1 LAPARPRA
9 AAPLRRPVGG
19 VRAGDRIGRPHLS
32 RALAGA
38 QARSDLRAQRALGA
52 PGDVAAAAV
61 VAAVR
66 PRSARR
72 GVRAVKA
79 VWIGG
84 NQARLLENG
93 EEYFPRVLEAIASA
107 RRQVL
112 IETFILF
119 EDKVGVELH
128 RVLVE
133 IARRGV
139 QVDVTVDGY
148 GSADLTPAF
157 LSALTEVGVRVHLFD
172 PKPKIFGL
180 RRNLFR
186 RMHRKIVVVDGEVA
200 FVGGI
205 NFSADHLA
213 DFGPMAKQDYA
224 VEVRGPIVDEIHRFV
239 VRMLPRERRRSLR
252 EMLGDWFERR
262 ADRAAREDARAGE
275 ALAAFVIRDNGTHR
289 NDIEHQYRVAFRAA
303 RSYVF

>member
-1 LAPARPRA
+1 RDLRPSRAERVAAALAARAAVPADRGEDAAGGAADRRRRFQRLAPARPRA

-38 QARSDLRAQRALGA
+38 QARSDLRAQCALGA

-119 EDKVGVELH
+119 EED
-128 RVLVE
+128 
-133 IARRGV
+133 
-139 QVDVTVDGY
+139 
-148 GSADLTPAF
+148 
-157 LSALTEVGVRVHLFD
+157 
-172 PKPKIFGL
+172 
-180 RRNLFR
+180 
-186 RMHRKIVVVDGEVA
+186 RKSVV
-200 FVGGI
+200 
-205 NFSADHLA
+205 
-213 DFGPMAKQDYA
+213 
-224 VEVRGPIVDEIHRFV
+224 
-239 VRMLPRERRRSLR
+239 
-252 EMLGDWFERR
+252 
-262 ADRAAREDARAGE
+262 
-275 ALAAFVIRDNGTHR
+275 
-289 NDIEHQYRVAFRAA
+289 
-303 RSYVF
+303 